1 MRKKIIIIISVILLV
16 ILGFGF
22 WLYLSFNGSILK
34 RLVMTK
40 NAEQYVQMFY
50 PDEDLEV
57 DFAVYD
63 FKMCAYYSKV
73 HAPSG
78 GDLYFHVYRNSDGEL
93 TDDFGIRVLQKEN
106 TILRLGTELDEYT
119 KKFLAESF
127 PHRISLAMC
136 SVTEELTESVRNGLT
151 VNMPFDSSDYPLP
164 TEMTVWVE
172 TAGEKP
178 SWEEMAERLRE
189 LRAVTKEAFP
199 FVTRYSVSIQDRYVE
214 KDGAYGPADHSGD
227 ISVFGVPAEI
237 IETDRLEN
245 WLENEKQK
253 QKAE

>member
-1 MRKKIIIIISVILLV
+1 MRKKGIIIISVILLV

-22 WLYLSFNGSILK
+22 WLYLSFNGSLLK

-50 PDEDLEV
+50 PEEDLEV

-63 FKMCAYYSKV
+63 FKMCAYYCKV

-93 TDDFGIRVLQKEN
+93 TDDFGTRVLQKEN

-119 KKFLAESF
+119 
-127 PHRISLAMC
+127 
-136 SVTEELTESVRNGLT
+136 
-151 VNMPFDSSDYPLP
+151 D
-164 TEMTVWVE
+164 
-172 TAGEKP
+172 
-178 SWEEMAERLRE
+178 
-189 LRAVTKEAFP
+189 AFP
-199 FVTRYSVSIQDRYVE
+199 FVTQYSLSIQDRYVE
-214 KDGAYGPADHSGD
+214 KDGTYEPEDHSGD